1 MWNYLRVRGEYGA
14 SYSNAGL
21 DVELPLRARRI
32 LEQVAETALANG
44 TTSAHAE
51 NTLGLGHQFA
61 HRWNYL
67 RTRGEYFGHDD
78 MHVFNTELPPHTRRI
93 R

>member
-51 NTLGLGHQFA
+51 NTDVPQSFHWSEG
-61 HRWNYL
+61 NYL
-67 RTRGEYFGHDD
+67 RTRGEYGRASIISL
-78 MHVFNTELPPHTRRI
+78 E
-93 R
+93 